1 MFIVQGRTFRLR
13 DDKTFNL
20 KSLRLPN
27 GSSLYDVKNRFYLA
41 PDKEGNVIVQE
52 DGKYTI
58 RYPFTIPALLLT
70 KSSKEKEEDT
80 TNKDNNDI
88 KKEREK
94 NNSRNNPFMKFSKE
108 YRNGHPNKKINVK
121 ELTEKWKE
129 LSDQVKQDKY
139 GWKNTII
146 SDRKKTIKRNK
157 EENNNKSDTKKI
169 KTSEYNHDNNSND
182 GHDDDIT
189 NIHIVKKQKMVPIP
203 IDKEKNED
211 KSKVVKTENKENKIK
226 NNNKKEEKKRGNDSF
241 FDSLFGSDSD

>member
-139 GWKNTII
+139 GWKSATTT
-146 SDRKKTIKRNK
+146 DRKKRKRNK

-169 KTSEYNHDNNSND
+169 KTSEYNHDNSND

-189 NIHIVKKQKMVPIP
+189 NIHIAKKQKMVPIP